1 MPIKISRDLPA
12 FDILTNEN
20 VFVMD
25 LHRATTQDIRPLR
38 ILILNLMPTKIET
51 ETQLLRMLGNT
62 PLQVEV
68 EFLRTGT
75 HVAKNTSQEHMSQ
88 FYHTID
94 EVRDQYFDGMIITG
108 APVEHLEFEEVEYW
122 EELCDIMEWTKTH
135 VFSTFH
141 ICWGAQ
147 AALFYHYGIRK
158 HPLSRKLFGVFP
170 HVAETTNN
178 RLFRGMD
185 DVFMAPHSR
194 HTTVYREEIEACP
207 SLTIE
212 ASSPQAGVYAVT
224 AMKGRQIF
232 IFGHSEY
239 DRNTLEKEYLR
250 DKNAGLPIYVPA
262 NYYPGDDDTQRP
274 NMTWRSHASLIYA
287 NWLNYCV
294 YQETPYDIS
303 SVKNT

>member
-1 MPIKISRDLPA
+1 
-12 FDILTNEN
+12 
-20 VFVMD
+20 
-25 LHRATTQDIRPLR
+25 
-38 ILILNLMPTKIET
+38 MPTKIET

-122 EELCDIMEWTKTH
+122 EELCGIMEWTKTH
-135 VFSTFH
+135 VFSIFH

-147 AALFYHYGIRK
+147 AALYYHYGIRK

-170 HVAETTNN
+170 HIAETTNN

-194 HTTVYREEIEACP
+194 HTTVLREEIEACP
-207 SLTIE
+207 ALTIE

-224 AMKGRQIF
+224 AMKGT
-232 IFGHSEY
+232 G
-239 DRNTLEKEYLR
+239 
-250 DKNAGLPIYVPA
+250 
-262 NYYPGDDDTQRP
+262 
-274 NMTWRSHASLIYA
+274 
-287 NWLNYCV
+287 
-294 YQETPYDIS
+294 
-303 SVKNT
+303 